1 MITSTL
7 LCCSCTCGTS
17 SHTLSFDLLLN
28 SSNCWASFHLCQYSR
43 CKWKM
48 RCLKHFA
55 ATSAATRSLAEQ
67 LISSPVNTTA
77 RALLRL
83 NTHTHTNGYALAHGE
98 TDKLVS
104 TIQTLCATQMCQ
116 QQQPN

>member
-1 MITSTL
+1 
-7 LCCSCTCGTS
+7 
-17 SHTLSFDLLLN
+17 
-28 SSNCWASFHLCQYSR
+28 
-43 CKWKM
+43 M

-98 TDKLVS
+98 NGQACEYNTDTLRNTNVS
-104 TIQTLCATQMCQ
+104 AAAA
-116 QQQPN
+116 